1 MKLLRKL
8 GTQLDK
14 NGKKQSWAIFKCPKC
29 LQEVVR
35 LLGSGDRQKSCGC
48 YINVKHK
55 GSYTRL
61 YNTWAMMKQRC
72 LNPNVKQF
80 KNYGGR
86 GIIICPEWTNDYIA
100 FRDWSLSNGYKEGLQ
115 INRINN
121 DGNYEPSNCRWIT
134 NGENLRNTR
143 HCKVTL
149 DIANEIRGLYKSGNY
164 STRQLAKIFN
174 LNSKSTIV
182 FIINNKTWKNEEYP
196 NF

>member
-121 DGNYEPSNCRWIT
+121 DDNYEPSNCNFVT
-134 NGENLRNTR
+134 HKENAR
-143 HCKVTL
+143 HRRGQKT
-149 DIANEIRGLYKSGNY
+149 DMEKANEIRALYKTGNY
-164 STRQLAKIFN
+164 VQKQLAEKYNVNRITI
-174 LNSKSTIV
+174 SK
-182 FIINNKTWKNEEYP
+182 IINNKTWKN
-196 NF
+196 

>member
-1 MKLLRKL
+1 MILIKKL
-8 GTQLDK
+8 GTRLDK

-35 LLGSGDRQKSCGC
+35 LLGSGDSQKSCGC
-48 YINVKHK
+48 YTNVKHK

-86 GIIICPEWTNDYIA
+86 GITICNEWSNFTP
-100 FRDWSLSNGYKEGLQ
+100 FRDWSLNNGYADNLQ

-121 DGNYEPSNCRWIT
+121 DGNYEPSNCEWISHK
-134 NGENLRNTR
+134 ENAR
-143 HCKVTL
+143 HRRGQK
-149 DIANEIRGLYKSGNY
+149 INMEKANEIRALWNTGNY
-164 STRQLAKIFN
+164 TQKELAEKYNVNRITI
-174 LNSKSTIV
+174 SK
-182 FIINNKTWKNEEYP
+182 IINNKTWKN
-196 NF
+196 